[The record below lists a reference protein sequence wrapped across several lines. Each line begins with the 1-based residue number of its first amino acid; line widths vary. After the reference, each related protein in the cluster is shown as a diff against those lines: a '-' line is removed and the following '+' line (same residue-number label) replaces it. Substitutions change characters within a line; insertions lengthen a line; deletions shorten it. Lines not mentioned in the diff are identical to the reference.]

1 MKDILIPA
9 KRIKKELIILLVCFS
24 AAFLL
29 NIYAI
34 AKYAGGWSEL
44 LGQLHIVV
52 ILSLAIYFIVAILR
66 LILFGI
72 LKGFK
77 KGSISGKGFS

>member
-9 KRIKKELIILLVCFS
+9 KRVKKELAILLVCFI

-34 AKYAGGWSEL
+34 AKYATSWSEI
-44 LGQLHIVV
+44 LGQLHIIV
-52 ILSLAIYFIVAILR
+52 ILSLVIYFIVAILR
-66 LILFGI
+66 LILSGI
-72 LKGFK
+72 LKAFK
-77 KGSISGKGFS
+77 